1 MKTIDVEQAILNRN
15 SVSYNTNN
23 DVCLSRLEV
32 LDILY
37 NELPCIC
44 DLDEDRNLDSSK
56 YVRLARHYQYRNYRL
71 FKYSD
76 IRRLGLQSSLSQ
88 FHHKFISDCGGAVIC
103 ILNSLNG
110 KAISCVFRG
119 ITTKDFVDYSA
130 LQSLY
135 GFDMLE
141 DSFRYGDWLVLAE
154 GFYDADVLRT
164 IYPNVVA
171 MQTSNVNALQSQ
183 ILLTMTDKFIVA
195 FDSDTAGHIGFDKA
209 LKRLKKDNTIVQ
221 HLKVY
226 GDDKD
231 VGILGE
237 IISNK
242 EEYSKRLEYYTKSVH
257 MLMKGNILGW

>member
-23 DVCLSRLEV
+23 DVCLGRLEV

-44 DLDEDRNLDSSK
+44 DLDADRNLDSSK
-56 YVRLARHYQYRNYRL
+56 YVRLARQYQYRNYRL

-88 FHHKFISDCGGAVIC
+88 FHHKFIADCGGAVIC

-130 LQSLY
+130 LQSFY
-135 GFDMLE
+135 GFDLLDE
-141 DSFRYGDWLVLAE
+141 NFKYGDWLVLTE
-154 GFYDADVLRT
+154 GFYDADVLRR

-171 MQTSNVNALQSQ
+171 MQTSNVNALQAQ

-195 FDSDTAGHIGFDKA
+195 FDSDNAGYIGYDKA
-209 LKRLKKDNTIVQ
+209 LKRLKRDTTIVQ

-231 VGILGE
+231 VGVLGE
-237 IISNK
+237 IIYSS
-242 EEYSKRLEYYTKSVH
+242 EEYKKRLEYYTNKIDE
-257 MLMKGNILGW
+257 LKKGNILGW

>member
-44 DLDEDRNLDSSK
+44 DLDNDRNLDSSK
-56 YVRLARHYQYRNYRL
+56 YVRLARQYQYRNYRL

-76 IRRLGLQSSLSQ
+76 IRRLGLHSSLSQ

-130 LQSLY
+130 LQSFY
-135 GFDMLE
+135 GFDLLDE
-141 DSFRYGDWLVLAE
+141 NFRYGDWLVLTE
-154 GFYDADVLRT
+154 GFYDADVLRS

-171 MQTSNVNALQSQ
+171 MQTSNVNALQAQ

-195 FDSDTAGHIGFDKA
+195 FDSDNAGYIGYDKA
-209 LKRLKKDNTIVQ
+209 LKRLKRDNTIVQ
-221 HLKVY
+221 QLKVY

-231 VGILGE
+231 VGVLGE
-237 IISNK
+237 IIYSS
-242 EEYSKRLEYYTKSVH
+242 EEYKKRLEYYTNSIH
-257 MLMKGNILGW
+257 TLMKGNILGW